1 MGQSSEEDY
10 GILLNVDYGEELTRY
25 RLREVFLMAKRH
37 MVPNLEKVKSY
48 ILADSF
54 YIHYRQPILRSS
66 ADNDNYRALW
76 RLIVSNYIN
85 SEQYAE
91 VSRLTRL
98 NGRLS
103 RIMAVKLLRIYVNML
118 NRIERN
124 ERLSNAL
131 KDASNKSSRRT
142 CWTIWPRGT
151 GGLRPSPRP

>member
-66 ADNDNYRALW
+66 VDNDNYRALW

-131 KDASNKSSRRT
+131 KDASNKSSQSSRESRNMLDRE
-142 CWTIWPRGT
+142 ISR
-151 GGLRPSPRP
+151 